1 MPAIMRTRPA
11 VSNSR
16 LSSRAPRKLLAAK
29 AAMYQPVCLTPR
41 KVFSV
46 SPKVKKKA
54 LYKNAWPMKSAK
66 QSSVRR
72 G

>member
-1 MPAIMRTRPA
+1 M
-11 VSNSR
+11 SNSG
-16 LSSRAPRKLLAAK
+16 LSSKAPRKLLAAK
-29 AAMYQPVCLTPR
+29 TAMYQPVCLTPR
-41 KVFSV
+41 NVVSV

-66 QSSVRR
+66 HSSVRR